1 MVEHISGQHNFA
13 DKSDK
18 WHHTMARYLGLSTNT
33 SFLFGILP
41 GVCREAIGR
50 YDHMYTKRECFNSNK
65 TYAWSQHH
73 YNKIN
78 NGRFSNQTAYYGT
91 CPFLWELGRIAS
103 STERMPNP
111 EGSLFFLPRD
121 DQVTIREDEFESVQ
135 QVIDSAPRPITFFLP
150 WRNCD
155 IWKNWDKLKL
165 PAGSKF
171 IQMSDAVTRQ
181 FILSRAFL
189 EHEHIYIPW
198 PGTDV
203 YYAEFLNKQVHV
215 YDKLEQYR
223 TKTKEEMDR
232 EKTIVIHYLKWG
244 YDWLTDDQKTYFEWT
259 RDWMNIDKSVRQN
272 LTIQILGLDVLK
284 SPKELYDD
292 LLNIG
297 FLEASQ
303 KFVYNPEYQRSYEW
317 LRSNLEKIRGL
328 TLHDHPHMSLL

>member
-1 MVEHISGQHNFA
+1 
-13 DKSDK
+13 
-18 WHHTMARYLGLSTNT
+18 MARYLGLSPDT

-78 NGRFSNQTAYYGT
+78 NGRFSNQIAYYGT

-181 FILSRAFL
+181 FILSRALL

-198 PGTDV
+198 PGTDI
-203 YYAEFLNKQVHV
+203 YYAEFLDKTIHI

-223 TKTKEEMDR
+223 TKTKDEMER
-232 EKTIVIHYLKWG
+232 ESNLVLHYLKWG
-244 YDWLTDDQKTYFEWT
+244 YDWLTDNQKKFFEWT
-259 RDWMNIDKSVRQN
+259 RNWNDIDKKVRHN
-272 LTIQILGLDVLK
+272 LTVKMLGLDVLK
-284 SPKELYDD
+284 SPHELYHS
-292 LLNIG
+292 LMENN
-297 FLEASQ
+297 FLE
-303 KFVYNPEYQRSYEW
+303 YNQQFMYDAEYQDSYLW
-317 LRSNLEKIRGL
+317 LSSTFESMLSLDKNQSEIYRQYS
-328 TLHDHPHMSLL
+328 SLL